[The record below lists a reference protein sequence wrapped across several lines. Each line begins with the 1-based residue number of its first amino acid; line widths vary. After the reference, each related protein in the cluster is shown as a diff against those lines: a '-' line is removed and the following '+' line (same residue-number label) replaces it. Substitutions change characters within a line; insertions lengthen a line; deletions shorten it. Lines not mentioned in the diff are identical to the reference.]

1 MSDDNLIQA
10 AERLSRYDWQDWTA
24 QDIEDA
30 EGIVRAYRAIAALP
44 AVQVGVKP
52 LEWGVTAK
60 REWTALGAAGYSS
73 IVETLSPKG
82 KFHEVIHAFGVL
94 HDTLEAAKAA
104 AQADYEARI
113 RSALTVQP
121 APAQTPD
128 VAALIEALRRWESY
142 GCPDCGSDCG
152 SANPPVSCC
161 IMQETRA
168 ALAALEGRADD

>member
-10 AERLSRYDWQDWTA
+10 AERLSSYDWQDWTA

-52 LEWGVTAK
+52 LVFSEFRVGGCMGRPYPFQYFITQARDGRFLCHHDETWH
-60 REWTALGAAGYSS
+60 
-73 IVETLSPKG
+73 ETLY
-82 KFHEVIHAFGVL
+82 
-94 HDTLEAAKAA
+94 A
-104 AQADYEARI
+104 AQDHAQAAYQREARI